1 LSQRLPTYG
10 GQAVVEGVLMRG
22 RSAYSIAI
30 RAPDHKVLLESQPL
44 SPIYRSNLMKIPF
57 LRGLVILWD
66 ALILGMRA
74 LTFSV
79 NVQVDEEEKIE
90 GASMVLTLLVSLT
103 GGIGLFFLLPA
114 GIGYLAEV
122 GLGWEGAILSLVE
135 GLLRLI
141 LLIGYIWSI
150 GRIPEIKRVFGY
162 HGAEHKT
169 INAYEAGAKLD
180 VDTVAT
186 FSREHPRCGTAFLL
200 TVVIISILIFTI
212 IGPLPIAVRL
222 ASRVLLVPFIAMLAY
237 EYIRF
242 TANWIHSPWI
252 RPLVAANL
260 ALQRL
265 TTREPDREMLEVSIA
280 AFNDMLRHEELL

>member
-1 LSQRLPTYG
+1 
-10 GQAVVEGVLMRG
+10 MRG
-22 RSAYSIAI
+22 KSAYSIAI
-30 RAPDHKVLLESQPL
+30 RAPDQSVLLKSQPL
-44 SPIYRSNLMKIPF
+44 SPIYRSRLSKIPF
-57 LRGLVILWD
+57 LRGLIILWD

-79 NVQVDEEEKIE
+79 NVQAAEDEKIE
-90 GASMVLTLLVSLT
+90 GASMFFTLLLSLT

-122 GLGWEGAILSLVE
+122 GLGWEGSILSIAE
-135 GLLRLI
+135 GIIRLM
-141 LLIGYIWSI
+141 LLIGYIWAI

-169 INAYEAGAKLD
+169 INAYEAGAPLN
-180 VDTVAT
+180 VDTVST
-186 FSREHPRCGTAFLL
+186 YSREHPRCGTAFLL
-200 TVVIISILIFTI
+200 TVVIISIVIFTV
-212 IGPLPIAVRL
+212 IGPLPIGARL
-222 ASRVLLVPFIAMLAY
+222 LSRVLLVPVIAMLAY

-280 AFNDMLRHEELL
+280 AFNDMLRQEQPT